1 MTPLSHSL
9 DSWRGANENFS
20 AIASV
25 RLGLKRDGGDVF
37 KVNLYKA
44 RCAAT
49 AIKKGQCLLTTS
61 EI

>member
-9 DSWRGANENFS
+9 DPWRGANKIFS
-20 AIASV
+20 GITSF
-25 RLGLKRDGGDVF
+25 RLGLKGDGGDVF

-49 AIKKGQCLLTTS
+49 A
-61 EI
+61 